1 MTEVISALTIIP
13 SKGGNSMRRPGSEE
27 ERTYRILIVDDDK
40 DCLSS
45 LKNILLREENMVL
58 EIFTANNGE
67 EAWNRL
73 QEKGFDL
80 VLSDYKMPGMDGI
93 ELLARVKD
101 KFPNTQRILI
111 TAFSDLSVAKQAINK
126 AEIHNYI
133 EKPWDNEELK
143 KTIFLALKRKG
154 ERLVVVTRTNDSSLH
169 DSQNDIL

>member
-1 MTEVISALTIIP
+1 
-13 SKGGNSMRRPGSEE
+13 MRRTEAEE
-27 ERTYRILIVDDDK
+27 ERTYRVLIVDDDK

-45 LKNILLREENMVL
+45 LKNILLREENMIL
-58 EIFTANNGE
+58 EILTANNGE
-67 EAWNRL
+67 EAWRLL
-73 QEKGFDL
+73 QEKGYDL
-80 VLSDYKMPGMDGI
+80 VLSDYKMPGIDGI

-133 EKPWDNEELK
+133 EKPWDNDELK

-169 DSQNDIL
+169 DSQNNIL